1 MLEQFSVQVRQCYER
16 AAEARA
22 KADATN
28 DPALKADFLDAES
41 RWLALA
47 SSFVFSES
55 LRDFTTESERRKKF
69 DERGTK

>member
-1 MLEQFSVQVRQCYER
+1 MLEQSSVQVRQCYER

-28 DPALKADFLDAES
+28 DPALKADFLDAEN

-55 LRDFTTESERRKKF
+55 LKDFTTEM
-69 DERGTK
+69 ERGRRGLLRIS

>member
-1 MLEQFSVQVRQCYER
+1 MLEQFSDQVRQCYER
-16 AAEARA
+16 AVEARA

-28 DPALKADFLDAES
+28 DPTLKAEFLNSEG
-41 RWLALA
+41 RRMALA

-55 LRDFTTESERRKKF
+55 LEDFTTEIERRRKF